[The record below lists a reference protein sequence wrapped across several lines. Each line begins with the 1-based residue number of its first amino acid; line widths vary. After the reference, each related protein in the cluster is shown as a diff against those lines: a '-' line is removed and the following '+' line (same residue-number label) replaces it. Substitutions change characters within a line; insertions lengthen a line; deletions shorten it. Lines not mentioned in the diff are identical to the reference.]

1 MDEDVPDSKE
11 EITCRR
17 VHFFLE
23 TISSSAAATEVHQ
36 NSYNL
41 SLGQIIAIICPKST
55 ACRSRQL
62 VCMSNVLYTSTTA
75 SYLTSERILF

>member
-23 TISSSAAATEVHQ
+23 TISTSAAATEVHQ

-41 SLGQIIAIICPKST
+41 SLGT
-55 ACRSRQL
+55 DRL
-62 VCMSNVLYTSTTA
+62 
-75 SYLTSERILF
+75 